1 MTLKEITKIED
12 KAKEVWVI
20 SPSLHFDV
28 ENKIFSEIVSV
39 NLGQKTKYRYIVPA
53 SKTIKTNIEKYKKAY
68 NVTEADIT
76 KMFCFIQDSDFTVF
90 LNELAIYNGTSSEP
104 ISVSTPPLEDSKE
117 AIRYS
122 IESTKAHVKAFK
134 EIWKKYK
141 RENL

>member
-1 MTLKEITKIED
+1 MTLKEIIKIED

-20 SPSLHFDV
+20 SPTLHFDV

-68 NVTEADIT
+68 HVTETEIAR
-76 KMFCFIQDSDFTVF
+76 MFCFVQDSDFTVF
-90 LNELAIYNGTSSEP
+90 LNELAIYNGTSTEP
-104 ISVSTPPLEDSKE
+104 VSVSTPPLEDSKE

-122 IESTKAHVKAFK
+122 IDSTKAHVKAFK

-141 RENL
+141 RESL